1 MTDSKTL
8 NKPRKQ
14 ARQARS
20 RATQEA
26 VLEAAARI
34 LETQGAQNLNTNAIA
49 ELAGVS
55 VGSLYQYF
63 PNKEAILATIM
74 RNKRRDLLENMR
86 KALHET
92 KQASAEDAVD
102 AVMRA
107 GLMHQFARP
116 TLAMRLEYLEPQLG
130 LKDESA
136 ELSTQMAELIISVA
150 RRIQPDAGPEEARD
164 IVAVCKGIINSA
176 ALAGEP
182 GGEALFRR
190 CHRAVLGYLRQSRS
204 D

>member
-1 MTDSKTL
+1 MTESKTL
-8 NKPRKQ
+8 NTPRKQ

-34 LETQGAQNLNTNAIA
+34 LETQGAQHLNTNAIA

-55 VGSLYQYF
+55 IGSLYQYF

-74 RNKRRDLLENMR
+74 RNKRRDLLDNMQ
-86 KALHET
+86 KALRET
-92 KQASAEDAVD
+92 ENATAEDAVY
-102 AVMRA
+102 AMLRA

-130 LKDESA
+130 LTDETA
-136 ELSTQMAELIISVA
+136 ELSAQMADLIISVA
-150 RRIQPDAGPEEARD
+150 RRIQSDAGPEEARD

-176 ALAGEP
+176 ALASEP

-190 CHRAVLGYLRQSRS
+190 CQRAVLGYLRQSRPE
-204 D
+204 